1 MIVIGRAFSVLV
13 GVFLLVF
20 VLVTLVLLQIN
31 DTFLDPAF
39 YPRELE
45 RNEVYDFVLND
56 VLTSVI
62 DDARNIPAAEID
74 EDLDENPLVT
84 SRLTTEEIVA
94 SINRA
99 LPPEFLQDLVDQSFN
114 QMGRYL
120 TGELDEFS
128 ISVSVGERVPIVV
141 EQAKSLMRKANA
153 YDLLFEQVVDPAIE
167 ESVSVD
173 LPLGLDIPP
182 QRLVEAV
189 RAIVPPDWV
198 RDQVEA
204 VLDELSPYLTPNP
217 PKEGVGLAS

>member
-99 LPPEFLQDLVDQSFN
+99 LPPEFL
-114 QMGRYL
+114 
-120 TGELDEFS
+120 
-128 ISVSVGERVPIVV
+128 
-141 EQAKSLMRKANA
+141 
-153 YDLLFEQVVDPAIE
+153 
-167 ESVSVD
+167 
-173 LPLGLDIPP
+173 
-182 QRLVEAV
+182 
-189 RAIVPPDWV
+189 
-198 RDQVEA
+198 
-204 VLDELSPYLTPNP
+204 
-217 PKEGVGLAS
+217 